1 MVPRPVA
8 ALTIAALLLP
18 ALTSCYTTRVLSGG
32 AGILSRRKPIEKV
45 LAAGDLPPEQQR
57 QLELTQ
63 SLREFAIVELG
74 LPDNGSYTTFVQV
87 DGSYVTWNV
96 VAAPELS
103 VEPLTWC
110 FPIAG
115 CVSYRGYFKEKRAR
129 KFAAGLERK
138 GNDVRVGG
146 VDAYST
152 LGKFK
157 DPVLSTF
164 LGRRDTDLAGLLFH
178 EMAHQRLYV
187 KGDTAFNESFAT
199 VVELEAVRRWLAAEG
214 RDEEIAEVEQSQELE
229 RKFTDLLLE
238 FREELVTA
246 FEDDVSDEAKRQRKR
261 ELYDQLP
268 SIYEEAKRDWGGDD
282 RYDRWFSRP
291 LNNAHLAA
299 VSNYHIWVEPLTELL
314 RRSGGSM
321 EEFYSRAEELGE
333 LDAET
338 RRERLESLVGPG
350 GGRITGVQ
358 SDQERK

>member
-1 MVPRPVA
+1 MM
-8 ALTIAALLLP
+8 IAALLLP

-45 LAAGDLPPEQQR
+45 LAAGELPPEQQR

-63 SLREFAIVELG
+63 TLREFAIVELG

-87 DGSYVTWNV
+87 DGPYVTWNV

-103 VEPLTWC
+103 VDPLTWC

-129 KFAAGLERK
+129 KFAAGLEKK

-146 VDAYST
+146 VGAYST

-164 LGRRDTDLAGLLFH
+164 FSRRDTDLAGLLFH

-199 VVELEAVRRWLAAEG
+199 VVELEGVRRWLASEG
-214 RDEEIAEVEQSQELE
+214 RDDEITAIERNQDLE
-229 RKFTDLLLE
+229 RRFTELLLE
-238 FREELVTA
+238 FREQLEKV
-246 FEDDVSDEAKRQRKR
+246 FESDGSDEEKRLRKR
-261 ELYDQLP
+261 ELYNRLP
-268 SIYEEAKRDWGGDD
+268 SVYEEAKRDWGGDA
-282 RYDRWFSRP
+282 RYDGWFTRP
-291 LNNAHLAA
+291 LNNADLAS
-299 VSNYHIWVEPLTELL
+299 VSNYHIWVAPLTELL
-314 RRSGGSM
+314 RRSGGSI
-321 EEFYSRAEELGE
+321 EEFYHLAEELGD
-333 LDAET
+333 LDADT
-338 RRERLESLVGPG
+338 RRERLACLGE
-350 GGRITGVQ
+350 VQ
-358 SDQERK
+358 AR

>member
-1 MVPRPVA
+1 M
-8 ALTIAALLLP
+8 IAALLLP

-32 AGILSRRKPIEKV
+32 AGILSRRQPIEKV
-45 LAAGDLPPEQQR
+45 LASGDLPPEQQR

-63 SLREFAIVELG
+63 SLREFAISELG

-87 DGSYVTWNV
+87 DGQSVTWNV

-129 KFAAGLERK
+129 KFAAGLEEK

-152 LGKFK
+152 LGRYK

-164 LGRRDTDLAGLLFH
+164 FSRRDTDLAGLLFH

-199 VVELEAVRRWLAAEG
+199 VVELEGVRRWLAAEG
-214 RDEEIAEVEQSQELE
+214 RDDEIPALERSQELE
-229 RKFTDLLLE
+229 RRFTELLLS
-238 FREELVTA
+238 FRGRLVEV
-246 FEDDVSDEAKRQRKR
+246 FEADGSDEEKRLRKR
-261 ELYDQLP
+261 ELFDELP
-268 SIYEEAKRDWGGDD
+268 SIYEAAKRDWGGDA
-282 RYDRWFSRP
+282 RYDGWFARP

-299 VSNYHIWVEPLTELL
+299 VSNYHTWVAPLTELL
-314 RRSGGSM
+314 RRSGDSM
-321 EEFYSRAEELGE
+321 EEFFSRAEEIGD
-333 LDAET
+333 LDPET
-338 RRERLESLVGPG
+338 RHERLESLNPSRRGSADGHPAD
-350 GGRITGVQ
+350 GR
-358 SDQERK
+358 